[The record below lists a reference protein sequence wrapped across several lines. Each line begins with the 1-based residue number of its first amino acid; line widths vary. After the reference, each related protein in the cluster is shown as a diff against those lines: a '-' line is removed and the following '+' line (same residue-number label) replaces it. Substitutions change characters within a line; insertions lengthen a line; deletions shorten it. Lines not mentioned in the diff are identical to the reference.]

1 MSKRFRWLP
10 ILLIVTLLVGALFFA
25 RHTQAAADFT
35 YDINL
40 NYKLQNSGAT
50 TVVAKYKV
58 TYNRPDKILDLI
70 RIATPTNDVENLR
83 ASYASGG
90 EIPTK
95 LEQKSSQG
103 LGYNYDY
110 KEIVVDFDSQNARG
124 AVLEFSVSYD
134 TTELMDVKGSSR
146 TLYVPSLSQI
156 GSDENYT
163 VSVSVPQDFGKL
175 FSTGVMP
182 ELNGADGN
190 LVRYTF
196 PKAAD
201 LKRSISLI
209 FGESTIYEA
218 NFAFPLD
225 NTTGQTKRFTVAL
238 PPDTSSQKIFIKSL
252 SPEPIATHIDGDG
265 NVLADFDVP
274 ARTKI
279 VVNTNIAAQVKY
291 LEYDLSASG
300 SMRDIPADVAKK
312 YTQQTQYWQSTSP
325 QLQVKA
331 AQAVAGT
338 DKVID
343 KVRNLYKL
351 AVDTLSYNN
360 EKIQYNIRQGSDK
373 ALANPDNA
381 VCLEYSDLLIAL
393 LRSQN
398 IPARMPVGYAYAGNL
413 KQSKAVSD
421 SLHSWVEVYV
431 PGIGWMNLDPT
442 WGEKFDNFGK
452 SDLDHFAFAVWGA
465 DDAVPTAVMVGR
477 QDMNYQYENTT
488 ISYAK
493 DFPNINRAGEA
504 TISSYVI
511 FPGFSISRYS
521 VTAPQNVAGD
531 NYAAQIKHGQ
541 TVTDTALG
549 SLAPRQKF
557 SQNIAILG
565 GEYAKTA
572 ELLFV
577 QKIDGSDTVLAVA
590 TGSAEWWPFIVICV
604 VVSGIIGLIL
614 VELRFSKR
622 RVKENQPSAALR
634 GEKQP
639 VEMRSRDYMPTY
651 EANQKARL
659 DDKPE
664 EK

>member
-1 MSKRFRWLP
+1 MIKRFRWLP
-10 ILLIVTLLVGALFFA
+10 FLVVALFLAAVLVFA
-25 RHTQAAADFT
+25 RHSQAATDFT
-35 YDINL
+35 YDIAL
-40 NYKLQNSGAT
+40 NYKLQDSGTT
-50 TVVAKYKV
+50 TVTANYKV
-58 TYNRPDKILDLI
+58 TYNRPDRILDLI
-70 RIATPTNDVENLR
+70 RIAAPTNDVQNLK
-83 ASYASGG
+83 ATSASGG
-90 EIPTK
+90 AIATS
-95 LEQKSSQG
+95 LEQKSSEG

-110 KEIVVDFDSQNARG
+110 KEITVDFTAPDARG
-124 AVLEFSVSYD
+124 SVLEFTVSYD
-134 TTELMDVKGSSR
+134 TNELTDVKGSSR

-156 GSDENYT
+156 GADEKYT

-175 FSTGVMP
+175 FSTGILP

-201 LKRSISLI
+201 LKRSVSLI

-225 NTTGQTKRFTVAL
+225 NTSGQTKRFTIAL
-238 PPDTSSQKIFIKSL
+238 PPDTSSQKIFIKKL
-252 SPEPIATHIDGDG
+252 TPEPIATRLDPDG
-265 NVLADFDVP
+265 NILADYDVP

-279 VVNTNIAAQVKY
+279 VVNTDVAAQVKY
-291 LEYDLSASG
+291 LEYDLSTSG
-300 SMRDIPADVAKK
+300 SMQDIPAEIAKK
-312 YTQQTQYWQSTSP
+312 YTKQTQYWQSTSP
-325 QLQVKA
+325 ELQVKA
-331 AQAVAGT
+331 AQTVAGT

-351 AVDTLSYNN
+351 TVDTLSYNN

-413 KQSKAVSD
+413 KQSKAVAD

-452 SDLDHFAFAVWGA
+452 SDLDHFAFAVWGS
-465 DDAVPTAVMVGR
+465 DDATPTAVMVGD

-488 ISYAK
+488 ISYGQ
-493 DFPNINRAGEA
+493 DFPNANREGKADV
-504 TISSYVI
+504 SSYVV

-521 VTAPQNVAGD
+521 VTAPENVAGD
-531 NYAAQIKHGQ
+531 NYAAQIKHGEK
-541 TVTDTALG
+541 VEDVSLG
-549 SLAPRQKF
+549 SLAPRQEF
-557 SQNIAILG
+557 SQNVAILG
-565 GEYAKTA
+565 SSYGKTA

-577 QKIDGSDTVLAVA
+577 QKTDGSDTVLAVA
-590 TGSAEWWPFIVICV
+590 TGSAEWWPFIVLCV
-604 VVSGIIGLIL
+604 FLSGIIGLIL
-614 VELRFSKR
+614 VELRLSKQR
-622 RVKENQPSAALR
+622 SAQGSEELSKSTKKSP
-634 GEKQP
+634 EKQ
-639 VEMRSRDYMPTY
+639 SQDYMPAAQ
-651 EANQKARL
+651 EAQK
-659 DDKPE
+659 E
-664 EK
+664 EQHGKSEAK

>member
-1 MSKRFRWLP
+1 MLKRFRWVSF
-10 ILLIVTLLVGALFFA
+10 LLLFLIIFGVFAFA

-35 YDINL
+35 YNIAL
-40 NYKLQNSGAT
+40 NYKLQESGTT
-50 TVVAKYKV
+50 TVVANYKV

-70 RIATPTNDVENLR
+70 RIAAPTNTVENLR
-83 ASYASGG
+83 ATYVGGG

-95 LEQKSSQG
+95 LEQKSSEG

-110 KEIVVDFDSQNARG
+110 KEITIDFDTQNARG
-124 AVLEFSVSYD
+124 STLEFSVSYD
-134 TTELMDVKGSSR
+134 TNELMDVKGSSR

-163 VSVSVPQDFGKL
+163 VSVSAPQDFGKL
-175 FSTGVMP
+175 FSTGVLP

-190 LVRYTF
+190 LIRYTF
-196 PKAAD
+196 PKSAD
-201 LKRSISLI
+201 LKRSVSLI

-225 NTTGQTKRFTVAL
+225 NTTGQTKRFTVTL

-252 SPEPIATHIDGDG
+252 SPEPVATRLDGDG
-265 NVLADFDVP
+265 NVLADYDVP

-279 VVNTNIAAQVKY
+279 VVNTDVAAQVKY
-291 LEYDLSASG
+291 LEYDLSTSG
-300 SMRDIPADVAKK
+300 SMQDIPVEITKK
-312 YTQQTQYWQSTSP
+312 YTGQTQYWQSTSP

-351 AVDTLSYNN
+351 TVDTLSYNN
-360 EKIQYNIRQGSDK
+360 EKIKYNIRQGSDK

-465 DDAVPTAVMVGR
+465 EDASPAAVMVGE
-477 QDMNYQYENTT
+477 QDMNYQYEETT
-488 ISYAK
+488 ISYSE
-493 DFPNINRAGEA
+493 DFPSANREGRADV
-504 TISSYVI
+504 SSYVI
-511 FPGFSISRYS
+511 FPGISISRYS
-521 VTAPQNVAGD
+521 VTAPENVAGD
-531 NYAAQIKHGQ
+531 NYAAQIKHGDTTQ
-541 TVTDTALG
+541 NVTLG
-549 SLAPRQKF
+549 SLAPRQQF
-557 SQNIAILG
+557 TQNVAVVG
-565 GEYAKTA
+565 GSYAKTA

-577 QKIDGSDTVLAVA
+577 QKTDGSDTVLAVA
-590 TGSAEWWPFIVICV
+590 TGSAQWWPFIVICV
-604 VVSGIIGLIL
+604 VLSGIIGLIL
-614 VELRFSKR
+614 VELRLSK
-622 RVKENQPSAALR
+622 QR
-634 GEKQP
+634 GVREP
-639 VEMRSRDYMPTY
+639 DNS
-651 EANQKARL
+651 L
-659 DDKPE
+659 DDKPVTQKNSQDYMPAE
-664 EK
+664 PELKKVEHHDQSEK

>member
-1 MSKRFRWLP
+1 MLKRFRWVSF
-10 ILLIVTLLVGALFFA
+10 LLLFLIIFGVFAFA

-35 YDINL
+35 YNIAL
-40 NYKLQNSGAT
+40 NYKLQESGTT
-50 TVVAKYKV
+50 TVVANYKV

-70 RIATPTNDVENLR
+70 RIAAPTNTVENLR
-83 ASYASGG
+83 ATYVGGG

-95 LEQKSSQG
+95 LEQKSSEG

-110 KEIVVDFDSQNARG
+110 KEITIDFDTQNARG
-124 AVLEFSVSYD
+124 STLEFSVSYD
-134 TTELMDVKGSSR
+134 TNELMDVKGSSR

-163 VSVSVPQDFGKL
+163 VSVSAPQDFGKL
-175 FSTGVMP
+175 FSTGVLP

-190 LVRYTF
+190 LIRYTF
-196 PKAAD
+196 PKSAD
-201 LKRSISLI
+201 LKRSVSLI

-225 NTTGQTKRFTVAL
+225 NTTGQTKRFTVTL

-252 SPEPIATHIDGDG
+252 SPEPVATRLDGDG
-265 NVLADFDVP
+265 NVLADYDVP

-279 VVNTNIAAQVKY
+279 VVNTDVAAQVKY
-291 LEYDLSASG
+291 LEYDLSTSG
-300 SMRDIPADVAKK
+300 SMQDIPAEITKK
-312 YTQQTQYWQSTSP
+312 YTGQTQYWQSTSP

-351 AVDTLSYNN
+351 TVDTLSYNN
-360 EKIQYNIRQGSDK
+360 EKIKYNIRQGSDK

-465 DDAVPTAVMVGR
+465 EDASPAAVMVGE
-477 QDMNYQYENTT
+477 QDMNYQYEDTT
-488 ISYAK
+488 ISYSE
-493 DFPNINRAGEA
+493 DFPSANREGRADV
-504 TISSYVI
+504 SSYVI
-511 FPGFSISRYS
+511 FPGISISRYS
-521 VTAPQNVAGD
+521 VTAPENVAGD
-531 NYAAQIKHGQ
+531 NYAAQIKHGDTTQ
-541 TVTDTALG
+541 NVTLG
-549 SLAPRQKF
+549 SLAPRQQF
-557 SQNIAILG
+557 TQNVAVVG
-565 GEYAKTA
+565 GSYAKTA
-572 ELLFV
+572 ELLFL
-577 QKIDGSDTVLAVA
+577 QKTDGSDTVLAVA
-590 TGSAEWWPFIVICV
+590 TGSAQWWPFIVICV
-604 VVSGIIGLIL
+604 VLSGIIGLIL
-614 VELRFSKR
+614 VELRLSK
-622 RVKENQPSAALR
+622 QR
-634 GEKQP
+634 GVREP
-639 VEMRSRDYMPTY
+639 DNS
-651 EANQKARL
+651 L
-659 DDKPE
+659 DDKPVTQKNSQDYMPAE
-664 EK
+664 PELKKVEHHDQSEK

>member
-1 MSKRFRWLP
+1 MLKRFRWVSF
-10 ILLIVTLLVGALFFA
+10 LLISLIIFGVFAFA

-35 YDINL
+35 YNIAL
-40 NYKLQNSGAT
+40 NYKLQESGTT
-50 TVVAKYKV
+50 TVVANYKV

-70 RIATPTNDVENLR
+70 RIAAPTNNVENLR
-83 ASYASGG
+83 ATYVGGG

-95 LEQKSSQG
+95 LEQKSSEG

-110 KEIVVDFDSQNARG
+110 KEITIDFDSQNARG
-124 AVLEFSVSYD
+124 SALEFSVSYD
-134 TTELMDVKGSSR
+134 TNELMDVKGSSR

-175 FSTGVMP
+175 FSTGVLP

-190 LVRYTF
+190 LIRYTF
-196 PKAAD
+196 PKSAD
-201 LKRSISLI
+201 LKRSVSLI

-225 NTTGQTKRFTVAL
+225 NTTGQTKRFTVTL

-252 SPEPIATHIDGDG
+252 SPEPVATRLDGDG
-265 NVLADFDVP
+265 NVLADYDVP

-279 VVNTNIAAQVKY
+279 VVTTDVAAQVKY
-291 LEYDLSASG
+291 LEYDLSTSG
-300 SMRDIPADVAKK
+300 SMQDIPAEITKK
-312 YTQQTQYWQSTSP
+312 YTGQTQYWQSTSP

-351 AVDTLSYNN
+351 TVDTLSYNN
-360 EKIQYNIRQGSDK
+360 EKIKYNIRQGSDK

-465 DDAVPTAVMVGR
+465 EDASPAAVMVGE
-477 QDMNYQYENTT
+477 QDMNYQYEDTT
-488 ISYAK
+488 ISYSE
-493 DFPNINRAGEA
+493 DFPSANREGRADV
-504 TISSYVI
+504 SSYVI
-511 FPGFSISRYS
+511 FPGISISRYS
-521 VTAPQNVAGD
+521 VTAPENVAGD
-531 NYAAQIKHGQ
+531 NYAAQIKHG
-541 TVTDTALG
+541 DTTQNVALG
-549 SLAPRQKF
+549 SLAPRQQF
-557 SQNIAILG
+557 TQNVAVVG
-565 GEYAKTA
+565 GSYAKTA

-577 QKIDGSDTVLAVA
+577 QKTDGSDTVLAVA
-590 TGSAEWWPFIVICV
+590 TGSAQWWPFIVICV
-604 VVSGIIGLIL
+604 VISGIIGLIL
-614 VELRFSKR
+614 VELRLSK
-622 RVKENQPSAALR
+622 QR
-634 GEKQP
+634 GVREPDNSFDDKP
-639 VEMRSRDYMPTY
+639 VTQKNSQDYMPA
-651 EANQKARL
+651 E
-659 DDKPE
+659 PE
-664 EK
+664 LKKVEHHDQSEK

>member
-1 MSKRFRWLP
+1 MS
-10 ILLIVTLLVGALFFA
+10 LIIFGVFAFA

-35 YDINL
+35 YNIAL
-40 NYKLQNSGAT
+40 NYKLQESGTT
-50 TVVAKYKV
+50 TVVANYKV

-70 RIATPTNDVENLR
+70 RIAAPTNTVENLR
-83 ASYASGG
+83 ATYVGGG

-95 LEQKSSQG
+95 LEQKSSEG

-110 KEIVVDFDSQNARG
+110 KEITIDFDTQNARG
-124 AVLEFSVSYD
+124 STLEFSVSYD
-134 TTELMDVKGSSR
+134 TNELMDVKGSSR

-163 VSVSVPQDFGKL
+163 VSVSAPQDFGKL
-175 FSTGVMP
+175 FSTGVLP

-190 LVRYTF
+190 LIRYTF
-196 PKAAD
+196 PKSAD
-201 LKRSISLI
+201 LKRSVSLI

-225 NTTGQTKRFTVAL
+225 NTTGQTKRFTVTL

-252 SPEPIATHIDGDG
+252 SPEPVATRLDGDG
-265 NVLADFDVP
+265 NVLADYDVP

-279 VVNTNIAAQVKY
+279 VVNTDVAAQVKY
-291 LEYDLSASG
+291 LEYDLSTSG
-300 SMRDIPADVAKK
+300 SMQDIPVEITKK
-312 YTQQTQYWQSTSP
+312 YTGQTQYWQSTSP

-351 AVDTLSYNN
+351 TVDTLSYNN
-360 EKIQYNIRQGSDK
+360 EKIKYNIRQGSDK

-465 DDAVPTAVMVGR
+465 EDASPAAVMVGE
-477 QDMNYQYENTT
+477 QDMNYQYEDTT
-488 ISYAK
+488 ISYSE
-493 DFPNINRAGEA
+493 DFPSANREGRADV
-504 TISSYVI
+504 SSYVI
-511 FPGFSISRYS
+511 FPGISISRYS
-521 VTAPQNVAGD
+521 VTAPENVAGD
-531 NYAAQIKHGQ
+531 NYAAQIKHGDTTQ
-541 TVTDTALG
+541 NVTLG
-549 SLAPRQKF
+549 SLAPRQQF
-557 SQNIAILG
+557 TQNVAVVG
-565 GEYAKTA
+565 GSYAKTA

-577 QKIDGSDTVLAVA
+577 QKTDGSDTVLAVA
-590 TGSAEWWPFIVICV
+590 TGSAQWWPFIVICV
-604 VVSGIIGLIL
+604 VLSGIIGLIL
-614 VELRFSKR
+614 VELRLSK
-622 RVKENQPSAALR
+622 QR
-634 GEKQP
+634 GVREP
-639 VEMRSRDYMPTY
+639 DNS
-651 EANQKARL
+651 L
-659 DDKPE
+659 DDKPVTQKNSQDYMPAE
-664 EK
+664 PELKKVEHHDQSEK